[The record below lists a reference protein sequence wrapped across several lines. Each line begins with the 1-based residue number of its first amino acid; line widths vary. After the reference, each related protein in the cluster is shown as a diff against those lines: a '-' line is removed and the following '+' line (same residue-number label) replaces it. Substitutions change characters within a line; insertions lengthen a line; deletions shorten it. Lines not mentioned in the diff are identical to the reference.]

1 MANKV
6 EIYTTPSC
14 EFCKQAKEYMKE
26 NEINYKDYDV
36 KESAEK
42 RQEMIEISGQMSVPV
57 IVVDEDMMVGFD
69 ADELEK
75 MVAENFN

>member
-69 ADELEK
+69 AEKLEE
-75 MVAENFN
+75 MVKENFD

>member
-69 ADELEK
+69 AQELEE
-75 MVAENFN
+75 MVKENFD

>member
-69 ADELEK
+69 ADKLEE
-75 MVAENFN
+75 MVKENFN

>member
-1 MANKV
+1 
-6 EIYTTPSC
+6 
-14 EFCKQAKEYMKE
+14 MKE

-69 ADELEK
+69 AEKLEE
-75 MVAENFN
+75 MVKENFN

>member
-69 ADELEK
+69 AEKLEE
-75 MVAENFN
+75 MVKENFN

>member
-1 MANKV
+1 
-6 EIYTTPSC
+6 
-14 EFCKQAKEYMKE
+14 MKE

-57 IVVDEDMMVGFD
+57 IVVDEDMTVGFD
-69 ADELEK
+69 AEKLEE
-75 MVAENFN
+75 MVEENFN